1 MAAGSAVELADLL
14 RWCAVLSNEPEVLA
28 AEVMVAAGTRWS
40 SLADSQPELRRL
52 TFQTFLR
59 RASYRKGRDGSA
71 PTVAADRASAGLS
84 LLTPLQRALV
94 VLTCLDHLTQAE
106 IAGLLDRPTA
116 VVRRELEQA
125 FRLLGA
131 DAATIG
137 ERLSR
142 LTWNPPEES
151 EVRRLAHRFSVQAI
165 RRRRRRGLLAATAV
179 AVVAALIVSTS
190 LLSRPRVVVRADGE
204 WVFTHRLEP
213 VPGWLVRARTV
224 ARDWE
229 ATELRPQDNDS
240 PSSCTFEM
248 GAPGSL
254 WWSVSLPRSG
264 TSVTVAGR
272 RGIFG
277 PASEIDDADA
287 VLWWR
292 YTTDVVAAISC
303 DQVAEP
309 EQLMRALADRIR
321 FGLEPVLLP
330 YRLSKLPA
338 SYQVVWINELM
349 TPATTTVSL
358 SPGGQPD
365 EAAVR
370 IIHPSTDVT
379 SGLSGSRAGDPRYTD
394 TEQAALCRPF
404 DRSNVCVEV
413 EVPIDHSVSMSSQQA
428 RLQALDQT
436 AKGLVLSQS
445 PSDRS
450 TWFDARAALPRG

>member
-1 MAAGSAVELADLL
+1 MAAVSAVELADLL
-14 RWCAVLSNEPEVLA
+14 RWCTVLSDDPAALA
-28 AEVMVAAGTRWS
+28 AEVMVAAGNRWP
-40 SLADSQPELRRL
+40 SLADSEPELRRL

-59 RASYRKGRDGSA
+59 GSGRRRRRDDSVPALA
-71 PTVAADRASAGLS
+71 PDDAAARLRH
-84 LLTPLQRALV
+84 LTPLQRALV
-94 VLTCLDHLTQAE
+94 VLSCVDHLTQAE

-116 VVRRELEQA
+116 AVRRELDQA
-125 FRLLGA
+125 FRVLGA
-131 DAATIG
+131 DAATTA
-137 ERLSR
+137 EQLRHLAR
-142 LTWNPPEES
+142 NPPEES
-151 EVRRLAHRFSVQAI
+151 EVRRLAHQFLVQAG
-165 RRRRRRGLLAATAV
+165 RRRRRRGLLVVTAV
-179 AVVAALIVSTS
+179 AVVAALVVSTS

-204 WVFTHRLEP
+204 WVFTHRLDP
-213 VPGWLVRARTV
+213 VPGWLVRSRTL

-229 ATELRPQDNDS
+229 ATQLRPQDNDS
-240 PSSCTFEM
+240 PGSCTFEL
-248 GAPGSL
+248 GAPESL
-254 WWSVSLPRSG
+254 WWSISLPSSG
-264 TSVTVAGR
+264 TSVTVAGH

-277 PASEIDDADA
+277 PASDIDDADA

-292 YTTDVVAAISC
+292 YKTNVVAAISC

-309 EQLMRALADRIR
+309 EQLMRALADRVR
-321 FGLEPVLLP
+321 LGLEPVLLP
-330 YRLSKLPA
+330 YRLAELPA
-338 SYQVVWINELM
+338 GYRVVWINELM

-404 DRSNVCVEV
+404 DGSNVCVEV
-413 EVPIDHSVSMSSQQA
+413 EVPIDHSASIGSQRG
-428 RLQALDQT
+428 RLQALDKT
-436 AKGLVLSQS
+436 ARGLVLSQS

>member
-1 MAAGSAVELADLL
+1 MASDDAAPLADLL
-14 RWCAVLSNEPEVLA
+14 RWCTVLSDDPAVLA
-28 AEVMVAAGTRWS
+28 AEVMVVAGTRWP

-59 RASYRKGRDGSA
+59 RSGRRRGYGPMSA
-71 PTVAADRASAGLS
+71 LAADQASAGLRR
-84 LLTPLQRALV
+84 LTPLQRALV
-94 VLTCLDHLTQAE
+94 VLSCLDRLTQAE
-106 IAGLLDRPTA
+106 IAGLLDRPMA
-116 VVRRELEQA
+116 AVRRELDQA
-125 FRLLGA
+125 FRVLGA
-131 DAATIG
+131 DAATVG
-137 ERLSR
+137 EQLSR

-151 EVRRLAHRFSVQAI
+151 EVRRLAHRLSFQAT
-165 RRRRRRGLLAATAV
+165 RRRRHRGLLAATAV
-179 AVVAALIVSTS
+179 AVVAALIVTTS
-190 LLSRPRVVVRADGE
+190 LLSRPRVIVRADGE

-213 VPGWLVRARTV
+213 VSGWQVRARTV

-229 ATELRPQDNDS
+229 ATELWPQDDDS
-240 PSSCTFEM
+240 PSSCTFEL

-254 WWSVSLPRSG
+254 WWSVSLPQTG
-264 TSVTVAGR
+264 TSVTVTGR

-277 PASEIDDADA
+277 QANDVDDADA

-309 EQLMRALADRIR
+309 EELMRALADRVR
-321 FGLEPVLLP
+321 FGIEPVLLP
-330 YRLSKLPA
+330 YRLSDLPA
-338 SYQVVWINELM
+338 SYRVVWINELM
-349 TPATTTVSL
+349 NPATTTVSL
-358 SPGGQPD
+358 SPAGRQD
-365 EAAVR
+365 EVAVR

-379 SGLSGSRAGDPRYTD
+379 SGLSGSRTGDPRYTE
-394 TEQAALCRPF
+394 TEEAALCQPF

-413 EVPIDHSVSMSSQQA
+413 EVPIDHSVSMGSQRS

-436 AKGLVLSQS
+436 AKGLVLSRS